1 MHRAAPPD
9 AMAAA
14 GAPARRTA
22 RVRARI
28 AESLSQGDT
37 YGALQSALATVAR
50 ARTQADAVGTA
61 MACGAELAAA
71 GAYKEAS
78 ELVKTALKG
87 ATPMEEAVR
96 ESLAGA
102 MQSLCEGAGLSS
114 APPAAGAHL
123 LDAVDCAI
131 EAAAGQRAA
140 RAEDDAVPRL
150 HRCGA
155 EVARATGQ
163 ITAAHEHYIRACC
176 PDRYSGFLVSW
187 SSACK
192 PSERGLLLVRA
203 CLQMLAMG
211 NLRDPVRCLQALEA
225 RRVVPSESA
234 ALAAAEAGA
243 SRAAAPAEDS
253 LDDPA
258 GCDEGQVR
266 CGGIVWKGARL
277 SLLNLLRILF
287 RVCACGKA
295 AADVWAEVRARYSPL
310 LDGEGAA
317 GVDDGEIGR
326 LVDISAARFLR

>member
-1 MHRAAPPD
+1 MAHSVAPGEMPTEIDGEPVLLAAELSSKWRFYRNCTCSVASMVP
-9 AMAAA
+9 MMF
-14 GAPARRTA
+14 GIPACLLFVPIYSLCCGKARTEE
-22 RVRARI
+22 
-28 AESLSQGDT
+28 AESWQLVLTPST
-37 YGALQSALATVAR
+37 LHFKCKLY
-50 ARTQADAVGTA
+50 
-61 MACGAELAAA
+61 ACGCCCQTTESKSIPLDKIQDLA
-71 GAYKEAS
+71 
-78 ELVKTALKG
+78 
-87 ATPMEEAVR
+87 P
-96 ESLAGA
+96 
-102 MQSLCEGAGLSS
+102 
-114 APPAAGAHL
+114 
-123 LDAVDCAI
+123 
-131 EAAAGQRAA
+131 
-140 RAEDDAVPRL
+140 
-150 HRCGA
+150 

-176 PDRYSGFLVSW
+176 PDRLFRVLVSW

-243 SRAAAPAEDS
+243 ARAAAPAEDS

>member
-1 MHRAAPPD
+1 
-9 AMAAA
+9 MAAA
-14 GAPARRTA
+14 GASARRTA

-28 AESLSQGDT
+28 AESLGQGDT
-37 YGALQSALATVAR
+37 YGALQAALATVAR

-71 GAYKEAS
+71 GAHKEAS

-87 ATPMEEAVR
+87 ATPMEEEVR
-96 ESLAGA
+96 ESLADA
-102 MQSLCEGAGLSS
+102 MQTLCEGAGLSS
-114 APPAAGAHL
+114 APPTAGVHL
-123 LDAVDCAI
+123 LDAIDCVI

-140 RAEDDAVPRL
+140 RSDDDAVPRL

-192 PSERGLLLVRA
+192 PSERSLLLVRA

-211 NLRDPVRCLQALEA
+211 DLRDSARCLQALEA
-225 RRVVPSESA
+225 RGVVPAEGA
-234 ALAAAEAGA
+234 ALAAAKAGA
-243 SRAAAPAEDS
+243 AAAAREGPALDGAAAGSADAGTDS
-253 LDDPA
+253 
-258 GCDEGQVR
+258 GSQVR
-266 CGGIVWKGARL
+266 CGGIVWGGARL
-277 SLLNLLRILF
+277 SLLNLLRILH
-287 RVCACGKA
+287 RVCARGRA
-295 AADVWAEVRARYSPL
+295 ASDVWAEVRARYSPV
-310 LDGEGAA
+310 LDGEGDA

-326 LVDISAARFLR
+326 LVDLAAARFLR